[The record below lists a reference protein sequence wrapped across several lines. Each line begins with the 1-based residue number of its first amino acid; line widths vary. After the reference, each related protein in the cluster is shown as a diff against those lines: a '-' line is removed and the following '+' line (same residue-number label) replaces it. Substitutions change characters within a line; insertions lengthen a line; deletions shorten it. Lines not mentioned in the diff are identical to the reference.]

1 MVIIF
6 GVGLVFSL
14 TCFPLGTMIIIEILA
29 LLWECLSA
37 LSVVTFTA
45 DLLLKDNYELINLQ
59 EQEVDMEN
67 EIKSQSSGVNM
78 G

>member
-1 MVIIF
+1 VVII
-6 GVGLVFSL
+6 GVGIVFSL
-14 TCFPLGTMIIIEILA
+14 KCFPLGIVLITEFPT

-45 DLLLKDNYELINLQ
+45 DLLLQDNYKLINLQ
-59 EQEVDMEN
+59 KQEVDMN
-67 EIKSQSSGVNM
+67 NKIKFQSSGVNM